1 MIYFYK
7 IIYEYIKQQANNFT
21 RIKVFRLKA
30 TTSAKISMK
39 TLSMKKLMKT
49 PEHLHTW
56 QDIICFNGSNCQAH
70 NYIGL
75 RVFLESTAHL
85 IIYSFWVLE
94 WIKSKMEDRE
104 KKQ

>member
-7 IIYEYIKQQANNFT
+7 IIYEYIKQQADNFA

-49 PEHLHTW
+49 PEHQH
-56 QDIICFNGSNCQAH
+56 I
-70 NYIGL
+70 
-75 RVFLESTAHL
+75 
-85 IIYSFWVLE
+85 
-94 WIKSKMEDRE
+94 
-104 KKQ
+104 